1 MTPDTIYTGLVTTKL
16 SSAATALDSSEFK
29 TNYEEFSQRCLRT
42 LSDANVD
49 VRANAIGFYTQ
60 WTILGVTKKLN
71 DEFWYSIGIPDIM
84 FGEFYLR
91 QNKPESLLFVG
102 GLNTAMSVLP
112 LAPKEIFDGL
122 KDTEISFMNDAGL
135 FMFEKTLKNMHE
147 QTSFGYS
154 VYDRS
159 EIVSEISEKFDMIAV
174 NAWDVSYDP
183 ELIKALVG
191 NLNTNGVLVISQTN
205 NTSGIYN
212 SFYKWNPWYGLHGVL
227 LEEQGASY
235 HLPLFYGTTIFVKN

>member
-1 MTPDTIYTGLVTTKL
+1 MTPDSIYVGMVTTKL
-16 SSAATALDSSEFK
+16 SSAGANLESQEFK
-29 TNYEEFSQRCLRT
+29 TNVEDWSKRCLET
-42 LSDANVD
+42 LSAANVD
-49 VRANAIGFYTQ
+49 LRFNAIGFDTPYSLWQIYQNQTEEV
-60 WTILGVTKKLN
+60 WSGVNVPHMLLH
-71 DEFWYSIGIPDIM
+71 DLLIRM
-84 FGEFYLR
+84 
-91 QNKPESLLFVG
+91 NKPQSLFFVG
-102 GLNTAMSVLP
+102 GLNVQMSLLP
-112 LAPKEIFDGL
+112 LAPREVFDGL
-122 KDTEISFMNDAGL
+122 KDTQISFMNDAGL

-159 EIVSEISEKFDMIAV
+159 EIVSEISEKFDMIVV

-183 ELIKALVG
+183 ELIEALVG

-212 SFYKWNPWYGLHGVL
+212 SVYKWNPWYGLHGAL
-227 LEEQGASY
+227 LEAQGTSY